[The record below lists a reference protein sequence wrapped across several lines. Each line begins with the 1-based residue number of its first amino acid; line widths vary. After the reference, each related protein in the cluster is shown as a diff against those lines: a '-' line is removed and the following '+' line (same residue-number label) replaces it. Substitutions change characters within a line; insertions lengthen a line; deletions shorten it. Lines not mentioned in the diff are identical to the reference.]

1 MLIVEIVV
9 KQTNRQ
15 PQSQAAAP
23 DAVVRKIYV
32 VPFDGRRAPQTAR
45 QRNVTQHKGPLA
57 LLPQPDACIG
67 ETSIGLTDRAAQSY
81 RSPPYCSSAVKTQ
94 QVHKSWLSHMLELRQ
109 TAPETCTYRAIHR
122 EGTTSLFVGAHL
134 MARRRRT
141 SNLNKENP
149 NNSSSFLPTGY
160 NTGRNQ
166 QLQHPSVS
174 SNLNQRPPSQPTASL
189 KRNDQ
194 PR

>member
-1 MLIVEIVV
+1 MEIVV

-23 DAVVRKIYV
+23 DAVVRKIHV
-32 VPFDGRRAPQTAR
+32 VPFDGQRAPQTAR

-57 LLPQPDACIG
+57 LLPQADVCME
-67 ETSIGLTDRAAQSY
+67 ETSIGLTDRAAQSH
-81 RSPPYCSSAVKTQ
+81 RNSPYCSSTVKTQ
-94 QVHKSWLSHMLELRQ
+94 EVHKSWLSRMHELRQ
-109 TAPETCTYRAIHR
+109 TAPETHSYPATYR
-122 EGTTSLFVGAHL
+122 EGHISLFVGARL

-149 NNSSSFLPTGY
+149 NNLSSFLPTGY
-160 NTGRNQ
+160 NSGRNQ